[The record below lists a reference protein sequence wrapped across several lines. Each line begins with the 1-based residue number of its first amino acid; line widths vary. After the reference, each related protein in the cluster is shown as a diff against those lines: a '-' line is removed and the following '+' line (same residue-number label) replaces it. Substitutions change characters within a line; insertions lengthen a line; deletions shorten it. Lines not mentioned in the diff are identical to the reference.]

1 WERSIN
7 MSDKILVV
15 GEAKDGELRNVS
27 FEVIAAAKQ
36 IKEDAEIVALLLG
49 EEGLDAYANEM
60 IQYGADRAIT
70 VSHANLKEY
79 TSEGYGQE
87 LLEVIKE
94 EEPCGVMMG
103 PTSEGQGVTP
113 KVASRMAIGLISDVT
128 DIEPDGD
135 NRVFVRPIYSGKAS
149 EKKVMYGGLVCAT
162 NRPNNIASLEKDEA
176 RT

>member
-1 WERSIN
+1 

-15 GEAKDGELRNVS
+15 GEAKDGELRSVS

-79 TSEGYGQE
+79 TSEGYGQA
-87 LLEVIKE
+87 LLEVINQQSLFYLTFSKLHAVALFRYH
-94 EEPCGVMMG
+94 PIR
-103 PTSEGQGVTP
+103 GQ
-113 KVASRMAIGLISDVT
+113 SFL
-128 DIEPDGD
+128 
-135 NRVFVRPIYSGKAS
+135 
-149 EKKVMYGGLVCAT
+149 
-162 NRPNNIASLEKDEA
+162 
-176 RT
+176 